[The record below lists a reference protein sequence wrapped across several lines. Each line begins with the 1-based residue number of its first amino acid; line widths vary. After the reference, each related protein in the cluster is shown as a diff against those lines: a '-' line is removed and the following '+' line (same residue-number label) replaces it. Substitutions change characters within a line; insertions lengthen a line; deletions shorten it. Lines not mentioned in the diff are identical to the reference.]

1 MQDGR
6 NRLLSRSGRAGHPQ
20 GRSAAKEA
28 RSALTRPAERRLV
41 RGHGM
46 LSGMMTT
53 DNPFE
58 DGNAIIER
66 THEVQR
72 EMVLAFVRAAA
83 GMARETEND
92 PVESAMDL
100 AEQVL
105 REQPPPPGAE
115 RRKWLD
121 AVLTRVCGN

>member
-1 MQDGR
+1 
-6 NRLLSRSGRAGHPQ
+6 
-20 GRSAAKEA
+20 
-28 RSALTRPAERRLV
+28 
-41 RGHGM
+41 M

-83 GMARETEND
+83 GMAR
-92 PVESAMDL
+92 
-100 AEQVL
+100 
-105 REQPPPPGAE
+105 
-115 RRKWLD
+115 
-121 AVLTRVCGN
+121 GNGE

>member
-1 MQDGR
+1 
-6 NRLLSRSGRAGHPQ
+6 
-20 GRSAAKEA
+20 
-28 RSALTRPAERRLV
+28 
-41 RGHGM
+41 M
-46 LSGMMTT
+46 LSGMITT
-53 DNPFE
+53 DNPYG

-72 EMVLAFVRAAA
+72 EMFLAFVRAAA
-83 GMARETEND
+83 GMARETAND

-105 REQPPPPGAE
+105 REQPPPGAE

-121 AVLTRVCGN
+121 AVLTRVCGNYPLGAVEGQTSYTEEKPPEETSG